1 MGNKRH
7 FFREIIT
14 IKETKDSLLRVFGA
28 GMTTG
33 TMLMLGYLLNNMQIG
48 TFGALGAFA
57 FLYYQPIPTK
67 ALMQRIFKVGICL
80 VLSFLAGALSTFVP
94 WMIPITISLISL
106 ISLLIF
112 RILILPNPGSFFV
125 IMVGSMG
132 TGLTLTFSEIIWA
145 ALYVAFGVLAAVLI
159 ASLVGIVHRKLIEE
173 VEYRPESFKT
183 KFVYAVK
190 NDQELLLSSIHHAGI
205 IFFATYLGSAL
216 ELGNPYWITIS
227 CAAVLQGRKLNV
239 IMYRNVQ
246 RIVGGA
252 FGLLVGMFL
261 FSLDLNVIQ
270 TIIVITILNF
280 FVEYAMVRNYGL
292 ANLFTNPLALL
303 LANLSSDA
311 FVSDLVGNRFIGLVV
326 GSIIGFTGAA
336 LIAGAITLFKREDK
350 VPKNSLIVQ
359 RDKSKVK
366 EAEFIARK

>member
-1 MGNKRH
+1 MESGVFIMEKKRS
-7 FFREIIT
+7 FFKEIIT

-28 GMTTG
+28 GFTTG
-33 TMLMLGYLLNNMQIG
+33 IMLMAGYLLNNMQIG

-80 VLSFLAGALSTFVP
+80 VLSFMAGTLSTFVP
-94 WMIPITISLISL
+94 WMIPITISIISL

-112 RILILPNPGSFFV
+112 RILHLPNPGSFFV

-132 TGLTLTFSEIIWA
+132 TGLTLPLAGIIWA
-145 ALYVAFGVLAAVLI
+145 TIYVACGVLVAILM
-159 ASLVGIVHRKLIEE
+159 ASLVGVLHRKLIEE
-173 VEYRPESFKT
+173 KEEYKSESFKT
-183 KFVYAVK
+183 KFLYAIK
-190 NDQELLLSSIHHAGI
+190 HDQELLLSSIHHAGI
-205 IFFATYLGSAL
+205 IFFATYLGLAL

-246 RIVGGA
+246 RIVGGI

-292 ANLFTNPLALL
+292 ANFFTNPLALL
-303 LANLSSDA
+303 LANLSSGA
-311 FVSDLVGNRFIGLVV
+311 FVNDLVGNRFIGLVV
-326 GSIIGFTGAA
+326 GSIIGFIGAA
-336 LIAGAITLFKREDK
+336 MIAGAINLFTKGEK
-350 VPKNSLIVQ
+350 VPEKYLSVP
-359 RDKSKVK
+359 K
-366 EAEFIARK
+366 EE